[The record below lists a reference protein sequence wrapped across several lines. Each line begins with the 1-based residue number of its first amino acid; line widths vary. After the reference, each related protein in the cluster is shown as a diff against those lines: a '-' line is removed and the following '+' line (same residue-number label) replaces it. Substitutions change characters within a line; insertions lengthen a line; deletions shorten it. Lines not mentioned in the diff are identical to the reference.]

1 MYRLDDFRIQLD
13 GRVTKEYV
21 EVIGRQI
28 KSSIIDSVSTLR
40 KSGNYLCCS
49 SNEKMRT
56 RLTS

>member
-40 KSGNYLCCS
+40 RSGNYFGCS